1 MKRSAAIGLVV
12 GAVILV
18 AALGFWLGRER
29 SLPQP
34 SGAAAPTPP
43 VAAPAPAPRAAESA
57 ALPAFDVVRVNP
69 QGEAVI
75 AGRAAPGAEVTVLD
89 REKPLGKVTADPNG
103 EWVLLP
109 GTPLAPGQHE
119 LSLAQRGADGAVG
132 KSDGVVAMVVP
143 ERHAAATPAA
153 PPEDSVALLVP
164 RQGSGAAVPLQL
176 PRLLG
181 GHRRLSL
188 DVIQYDAGGNVLLL
202 GRAPP
207 EAEIEIELDDKA
219 AGSGA
224 TAASGDWSVPL
235 RQTVPEGKYRLRIG
249 ARDKNGALVGSLTV
263 PFSRVV
269 PPEGAVA
276 VDIQPGNNL
285 WRIAQHSYGDG
296 LRYTEIVQ
304 ANRVQIRDPNLIYPG
319 QVFEIPTTPNR

>member
-1 MKRSAAIGLVV
+1 MRRSAAIGLIV

-18 AALGFWLGRER
+18 VAVAYWLGRER
-29 SLPQP
+29 PLPSP
-34 SGAAAPTPP
+34 PGGAALPP
-43 VAAPAPAPRAAESA
+43 VAATAPTPTPDAKVPS
-57 ALPAFDVVRVNP
+57 FDVVRVNP

-75 AGRAAPGAEVTVLD
+75 AGRAVPGAEVTVLD
-89 REKPLGKVTADPNG
+89 GEKPLGKVTADPSG

-109 GTPLAPGQHE
+109 GAPLSPGEHQ
-119 LSLAQRGADGAVG
+119 LSLAQRDAGGAVA
-132 KSDGVVAMVVP
+132 KSEGVVAMVVP
-143 ERHAAATPAA
+143 ERRAAAKPAT
-153 PPEDSVALLVP
+153 PEDSVALLVP

-181 GHRRLSL
+181 GHRRFSL
-188 DVIQYDAGGNVLLL
+188 DVIQYDAAGNVLLL

-219 AGSGA
+219 AGNGAAPRSGQ
-224 TAASGDWSVPL
+224 WSVPL
-235 RQTVPEGKYRLRIG
+235 RQSVPEGKHRLRIG
-249 ARDKNGALVGSLTV
+249 ARDKNGALVGKLSLA
-263 PFSRVV
+263 FSRVA

-319 QVFEIPTTPNR
+319 QVFAVPEKR

>member
-1 MKRSAAIGLVV
+1 MRRSAAIGLIV
-12 GAVILV
+12 GAAILV
-18 AALGFWLGRER
+18 VALGYWLTRER
-29 SLPQP
+29 SLPAP
-34 SGAAAPTPP
+34 PGATAAAPAAATPP
-43 VAAPAPAPRAAESA
+43 AAPPASESA
-57 ALPAFDVVRVNP
+57 KLPSFDVVRVNP
-69 QGEAVI
+69 QGDAVI

-89 REKPLGKVTADPNG
+89 GEKPLGKVTADSNG

-109 GTPLAPGQHE
+109 DTPLSPGQHQ

-143 ERHAAATPAA
+143 ERRASANPATP
-153 PPEDSVALLVP
+153 DDGVALLVP

-188 DVIQYDAGGNVLLL
+188 DVIQYDTAGNVVLL
-202 GRAPP
+202 GRGPP
-207 EAEIEIELDDKA
+207 EATIEIELDDKA
-219 AGSGA
+219 AGSG
-224 TAASGDWSVPL
+224 TAAGSGDWSVPL
-235 RQTVPEGKYRLRIG
+235 RQSVPEGKYRLRIA

-263 PFSRVV
+263 GFSRVA

-304 ANRVQIRDPNLIYPG
+304 ANRVHIRDPNLIYPG
-319 QVFEIPTTPNR
+319 QVFAVPGKQ